1 MAGVEAPGSRIPT
14 AILMSGTG
22 SNARKLLEYA
32 PSDRSEPAY
41 QIRVIV
47 SDNPDSSY
55 RRIAEDHGVAAEL
68 NDIYRF
74 FGVSRPQ
81 QGLEPADRA
90 RLKDPAGRERFDR
103 RTREILNRHG
113 VQLVALAGYDWVIA
127 PFLCAEYVVVNVH
140 PGDLRVRD
148 ASGRR
153 RYIGLGWVPTAKAIL
168 AGEREVHSTTH
179 LVTAELDGGPIAR
192 VSQGVQIDLPPGVVP
207 EDILPADVRLGDVI
221 RAVRSGDDPELAS
234 GLLVTHSRAVQERL
248 KEAGDWV
255 EFPRTL
261 DQVAALMRAG
271 RLARAEGGREGG
283 RLLLD
288 GALVEDL
295 FLQADA
301 TPDRRPEEG

>member
-1 MAGVEAPGSRIPT
+1 MAAAESRRNRIPT

-32 PSDRSEPAY
+32 PPDRGEPAY

-47 SDNPDSSY
+47 TDNPDSNY

-68 NDIYRF
+68 NDIYGF
-74 FGVSRPQ
+74 FAVSRPE
-81 QGLEPADRA
+81 QGLEAADRA
-90 RLKDPAGRERFDR
+90 KLKDPAGRERFDR
-103 RTREILNRHG
+103 LTRDILNRYG

-127 PFLCAEYVVVNVH
+127 PFLCEEYVVVNVH

-148 ASGRR
+148 ARGRR

-168 AGEREVHSTTH
+168 AGERTVHSTTH

-192 VSQGVQIDLPPGVVP
+192 VSQGVRIDLPPGVAP
-207 EDILPADVRLGDVI
+207 GNILPGDVCLGDVI
-221 RAVRSGDDPELAS
+221 RAVRSGDDPQLAS
-234 GLLVTHSRAVQERL
+234 SLLVTHAGAVQERL
-248 KEAGDWV
+248 KELGDWV

-271 RLARAEGGREGG
+271 RLTRGEGG

-288 GALVEDL
+288 GALVGDL
-295 FLQADA
+295 FLQAET
-301 TPDRRPEEG
+301 TPDWRPEEG